1 MFLERIFYLP
11 TGQNEKIILEFKSC
25 QENNSSLTQE

>member
-11 TGQNEKIILEFKSC
+11 TGQNEKKILEFESC
-25 QENNSSLTQE
+25 QENNSSLAQE